1 MTEDKKYHIQLAVFE
16 VTNENDGEDEEW
28 DWVQEIDFVPPTNTL
43 EEIEYILTLMNQSFD
58 FLRDVSLEF
67 LKDPHRDEIEE
78 VVQAV
83 EKDLDHL
90 ETLVASTTKAIEE
103 MFPK

>member
-1 MTEDKKYHIQLAVFE
+1 MNKKYHIQLAVFE
-16 VTNENDGEDEEW
+16 VTNEGDENEEW
-28 DWVQEIDFVPPTNTL
+28 DWVQEIDFVPPV
-43 EEIEYILTLMNQSFD
+43 ESYDEIEYILTLMNQSFD

-78 VVQAV
+78 VVQGV

>member
-1 MTEDKKYHIQLAVFE
+1 MNKEYHIQLAVFE
-16 VTNENDGEDEEW
+16 VTKDDEGQW
-28 DWVQEIDFVPPTNTL
+28 QETNHVKEVLLCTPPNSL
-43 EEIEYILTLMNQSFD
+43 EEVEYILTLMNQSFD

-83 EKDLDHL
+83 EKDLDTL